1 MQDQEVREGTKDGES
16 DVDMM
21 LATIDWQNQV
31 LVGSAL
37 REYRKRRCLTQAQMA
52 EKMGEGYDAET
63 VTQYEAGSVPMEI
76 DTFLAMTKA
85 LGISPE
91 AVRPELLWGQKV
103 IRVGYSKL
111 TDKGREAVD
120 QIISILLTE
129 QQSR

>member
-1 MQDQEVREGTKDGES
+1 
-16 DVDMM
+16 
-21 LATIDWQNQV
+21 
-31 LVGSAL
+31 
-37 REYRKRRCLTQAQMA
+37 
-52 EKMGEGYDAET
+52 
-63 VTQYEAGSVPMEI
+63 MEI

-103 IRVGYSKL
+103 IRVGYTKL

-120 QIISILLTE
+120 QIISVLLTE

>member
-1 MQDQEVREGTKDGES
+1 MRDREVQQGTKDGES

-21 LATIDWQNQV
+21 LATIDWQNQA

-37 REYRKRRCLTQAQMA
+37 REYRERRRLTQAQMA

-103 IRVGYSKL
+103 IRVGYTKL